1 MKLGVLSFVFG
12 EKSWKDAC
20 ADIKKAG
27 LDAVEV
33 GCGGFVGK
41 AHCDPAVLMKDDKKL
56 KEWIDAFF

>member
-20 ADIKKAG
+20 AEIKKAG

-41 AHCDPAVLMKDDKKL
+41 L
-56 KEWIDAFF
+56 